1 MISLRFPYEIFM
13 QPLRAARKANART
26 DWQELIRSICG
37 PYWVGLFDPAQYDS
51 HIVSFV
57 NVMGTGQASGR
68 VNP

>member
-26 DWQELIRSICG
+26 DWQELIRSVCG
-37 PYWVGLFDPAQYDS
+37 PYWVGLFDPAHYDAR
-51 HIVSFV
+51 IVSFV
-57 NVMGTGQASGR
+57 NVMGTGQAPGR

>member
-26 DWQELIRSICG
+26 DWQELIRSVCG
-37 PYWVGLFDPAQYDS
+37 PYWVGLFDPALYDA

-57 NVMGTGQASGR
+57 NVMGTGQAPGR